1 MSHDGFNFFIA
12 SCIFVN
18 HSVNLCHYFY
28 SYDTDWT
35 LISIWLSLEMVINM
49 RCAKKLVY
57 CGLVFQLIAFF
68 SDMNVKKRVYLK
80 IIIAYLS

>member
-1 MSHDGFNFFIA
+1 M
-12 SCIFVN
+12 N
-18 HSVNLCHYFY
+18 HSVNSCHYFY

-35 LISIWLSLEMVINM
+35 LISIRLSLEMVINM

-68 SDMNVKKRVYLK
+68 SDMNVKKKGLPKNYYSLFVVNYDV
-80 IIIAYLS
+80 